1 MRYLIFLI
9 CFFNF
14 NIHSHEYIQK
24 GIKIEHPVLK
34 VITAESKVGA
44 GYMKI
49 INNSEKDVKL
59 IKIQSDIAKTQEI
72 HEVITDKNVY
82 KMRPIDNGIIIKS
95 SNHIDF
101 KPKSYHFM
109 FFNINNTVMD
119 GEMLNA
125 KLIFKNN
132 IIIPIKF
139 KVVIGNH
146 NKIHE
151 H

>member
-1 MRYLIFLI
+1 MRYLIFFI

-14 NIHSHEYIQK
+14 NIHSHEYTQK

-49 INNSEKDVKL
+49 INYSEKDVKL
-59 IKIQSDIAKTQEI
+59 VKIQSDIARTQEI
-72 HEVITDKNVY
+72 HEVITDKDVY
-82 KMRPIDNGIIIKS
+82 KMRPVDNGIIIKS
-95 SNHIDF
+95 SKHIEF

-109 FFNINNTVMD
+109 FFNINNTVTE

-125 KLIFKNN
+125 KLIFKTL
-132 IIIPIKF
+132 
-139 KVVIGNH
+139 VALTAAV
-146 NKIHE
+146 
-151 H
+151 